1 MDKGAY
7 LALVP
12 DGQPGKAPRQQEAHN
27 NGSRG
32 AQHEAHI
39 RYLTDVGA
47 CHALKQLEGQTD
59 VIQICTDLVDK
70 GVVDHVLSFQYGTCC
85 HHQKQRQC
93 VLDAEDQIIGY
104 QFVSLGKFTDFVKA
118 GDTPNEAYEKSCG
131 QYGRVADAVKLID
144 PRTDKEIEK

>member
-93 VLDAEDQIIGY
+93 VLDAEDQIIKHLIYLICRAVLLLTDMVQANDTGY
-104 QFVSLGKFTDFVKA
+104 RSPEP
-118 GDTPNEAYEKSCG
+118 GD
-131 QYGRVADAVKLID
+131 L
-144 PRTDKEIEK
+144 